1 MENNDFYLPQ
11 HADREKFIKDLTPPA
26 PRWAKAVG
34 FGLLTTLIL
43 LALSVTAVIFAGAIR
58 LIVWLITGA

>member
-1 MENNDFYLPQ
+1 MQNNDFYLPQ
-11 HADREKFIKDLTPPA
+11 HADREKSIKDLTPPP

-34 FGLLTTLIL
+34 FGLLTTLVL